1 MSSLSRWVGLV
12 GVALRRTAT
21 KATRTAPRQT
31 AVSVLGVAI
40 AVALML
46 VVTATGLGLVQG
58 TTVRGDAVDYW
69 VVPESGGASTMVVS
83 TASAQL
89 GGVHEKTARLNADD
103 RIEYSTPV
111 QISVLQVRA
120 SDAGGTSGG
129 EGSDGGGSDGG
140 GSGEEGSGGEYV
152 LGVGVVGSPKL
163 DEVAGLPTA
172 SLSAGDPYY
181 ADGSYDGEWTGEA
194 ILSSGAARQLG
205 VGESANLSVS
215 GAVSGSGDRKLRVTA
230 VRQAAVESGLSGMPV
245 MITHLSELQAIT
257 GAQSGDQ
264 ADQILVQSNVGG
276 LESALEDRFEGASA
290 VTRSG
295 FTAQNSV
302 DSGLPLA
309 MGVAALLIAVVVGTL
324 FVATTQGLQVEA
336 DSEQLATLTALG
348 FSRRARA
355 VLLVV
360 QALALTLVG
369 GLLGIALA
377 YGTTLLTNYAATR
390 AIAPVPIA
398 TFHPLLVVYGL
409 GVSALIGILV
419 APYLLAMEGR
429 TEGVA
434 EVIR

>member
-1 MSSLSRWVGLV
+1 MSNLTRWLGLV

-31 AVSVLGVAI
+31 AVSVLGVAV

-69 VVPESGGASTMVVS
+69 VVPQSGGASTMVVS
-83 TASAQL
+83 TGSAQL
-89 GGVHEKTARLNADD
+89 GDVHAKSANLTADR
-103 RIEYSTPV
+103 RIEYASPV
-111 QISVLQVRA
+111 QIEVLKV
-120 SDAGGTSGG
+120 GTGQKS
-129 EGSDGGGSDGG
+129 
-140 GSGEEGSGGEYV
+140 EYL
-152 LGVGVVGSPKL
+152 LGVGVVPDPRL
-163 DEVAGLPTA
+163 DRVAGLPTA
-172 SLSAGDPYY
+172 PLTAGDPYF
-181 ADGSYDGEWTGEA
+181 ANGSYDGTWTGEA
-194 ILSSGAARQLG
+194 VLSEGAAESLG
-205 VGESANLSVS
+205 VGPNATLTMK
-215 GAVSGSGDRKLRVTA
+215 GALSGSGKGDLRVTA
-230 VRQAAVESGLSGMPV
+230 VEPASVESGLSGMPV
-245 MITHLSELQAIT
+245 MVVHLSELQAIS
-257 GAQSGDQ
+257 GAQSADQ
-264 ADQILVQSNVGG
+264 ADQILVQSNAGG
-276 LESALEDRFEGASA
+276 LESELENKFTGASA

-302 DSGLPLA
+302 DSDLPLA
-309 MGVAALLIAVVVGTL
+309 MGLAALLIAIVVGAL

-336 DSEQLATLTALG
+336 DSEQLATLTAIG

-369 GLLGIALA
+369 GALGIVLA
-377 YGTTLLTNYAATR
+377 YGTTIVTNYAATR

-398 TFHPLLVVYGL
+398 NFHPLLVVYGL
-409 GVSALIGILV
+409 GVSAFIGLLV
-419 APYLLAMEGR
+419 VPYLLAMERR

>member
-1 MSSLSRWVGLV
+1 MSGLSRWVGLV

-89 GGVHEKTARLNADD
+89 GGVHEKTAQLNADE

-111 QISVLQVRA
+111 QISVLQVR
-120 SDAGGTSGG
+120 SGDG
-129 EGSDGGGSDGG
+129 EGSGG
-140 GSGEEGSGGEYV
+140 GGEYV
-152 LGVGVVGSPKL
+152 LGVGVIGSPKL
-163 DEVAGLPTA
+163 DDVAGLPTA
-172 SLSAGDPYY
+172 PLSPGDPYY
-181 ADGSYDGEWTGEA
+181 NNGSYNGTWTGEA
-194 ILSSGAARQLG
+194 VLSTGAAQQLG
-205 VGESANLSVS
+205 VNESANLSVS
-215 GAVSGSGDRKLRVTA
+215 GAVSGSGDRQLRVTA

-264 ADQILVQSNVGG
+264 ADQILVQSSVGG
-276 LESALEDRFEGASA
+276 LESDLEGRFEGASA

-295 FTAQNSV
+295 FTAQKSV
-302 DSGLPLA
+302 DSDLPLA
-309 MGVAALLIAVVVGTL
+309 MGLAALLIAVVVGTL

-336 DSEQLATLTALG
+336 DSEQLATLTAIG

-369 GLLGIALA
+369 GLLGIVLA
-377 YGTTLLTNYAATR
+377 YATTFVTNYAATR

-398 TFHPLLVVYGL
+398 YFHPLLVVYGL
-409 GVSALIGILV
+409 GVSVFIGILV

>member
-1 MSSLSRWVGLV
+1 MSKLTRWVGLV

-69 VVPESGGASTMVVS
+69 VVPQSGGASTMVVS
-83 TASAQL
+83 TGSAQL
-89 GGVHEKTARLNADD
+89 GGVHQKSANLTADE
-103 RIEYSTPV
+103 RIEYATPV
-111 QISVLQVRA
+111 QIEVLKVGKK
-120 SDAGGTSGG
+120 GGKS
-129 EGSDGGGSDGG
+129 
-140 GSGEEGSGGEYV
+140 EYV
-152 LGVGVVGSPKL
+152 LGVGVVPDPRL
-163 DEVAGLPTA
+163 DKVAGLPTA
-172 SLSAGDPYY
+172 PLSPGDPYY
-181 ADGSYDGEWTGEA
+181 ADGDYNGTWTGETV
-194 ILSSGAARQLG
+194 ISSGTADSLG
-205 VGESANLSVS
+205 VGPNATLTMKGAIAGS
-215 GAVSGSGDRKLRVTA
+215 GARELQVTA
-230 VRQAAVESGLSGMPV
+230 VEPADVESGLSGMPV
-245 MITHLSELQAIT
+245 MLVHLSELQAIS
-257 GAQSGDQ
+257 GAQSADQ
-264 ADQILVQSNVGG
+264 ADQILVQSNTGG
-276 LESALEDRFEGASA
+276 LKSELEDRFTGASA

-302 DSGLPLA
+302 DSDLPLA
-309 MGVAALLIAVVVGTL
+309 MGLAALLIAIVVGAL

-336 DSEQLATLTALG
+336 DSEQLATLTAIG

-369 GLLGIALA
+369 GALGIVLA
-377 YGTTLLTNYAATR
+377 YVTTAITNYAATR

-409 GVSALIGILV
+409 GVSALIGVLV
-419 APYLLAMEGR
+419 VPYLLAMERR
-429 TEGVA
+429 TEGVS

>member
-1 MSSLSRWVGLV
+1 MSRLTRWVGLV

-69 VVPESGGASTMVVS
+69 VVPEGGGASTMVVS
-83 TASAQL
+83 TESAQL
-89 GGVHEKTARLNADD
+89 GDVHAKSAALNDD
-103 RIEYSTPV
+103 GRVEYATPV
-111 QISVLQVRA
+111 QISVLKVQ
-120 SDAGGTSGG
+120 SGGTS
-129 EGSDGGGSDGG
+129 
-140 GSGEEGSGGEYV
+140 EYV
-152 LGVGVVGSPKL
+152 LGVGVVPDPKL
-163 DEVAGLPTA
+163 DRVAGLPTA
-172 SLSAGDPYY
+172 PLSPGDPHY
-181 ADGSYDGEWTGEA
+181 ANGSYDGEWTGQA
-194 ILSSGAARQLG
+194 VLSTGAARSLG
-205 VGESANLSVS
+205 VNRTATLSVS
-215 GAVSGSGDRKLRVTA
+215 GAVSGSANRDLRVTA
-230 VRQAAVESGLSGMPV
+230 VESAAVESGLSGMPV
-245 MITHLSELQAIT
+245 MLVHLSELQTIT
-257 GAQSGDQ
+257 GAQSGDL
-264 ADQILVQSNVGG
+264 ADQILVQSNAGG
-276 LESALEDRFEGASA
+276 LQSSLEDRFPTANA

-295 FTAQNSV
+295 FTAQNST
-302 DSGLPLA
+302 DSDLPLA
-309 MGVAALLIAVVVGTL
+309 MGVAALLIAIVVGTL

-336 DSEQLATLTALG
+336 DSEQLATLTAIG

-369 GLLGIALA
+369 GALGIVLA
-377 YGTTLLTNYAATR
+377 YLTTAVTNYAAVR

-398 TFHPLLVVYGL
+398 NFHPLLVAYGF
-409 GVSALIGILV
+409 GVSLLIGVLV
-419 APYLLAMEGR
+419 APYLLAMERR

>member
-1 MSSLSRWVGLV
+1 MSGLSRWVGLV

-69 VVPESGGASTMVVS
+69 VVPESGGTSTMVVS

-111 QISVLQVRA
+111 QISVLQVQS
-120 SDAGGTSGG
+120 SDGG
-129 EGSDGGGSDGG
+129 EGSG
-140 GSGEEGSGGEYV
+140 GGEYV
-152 LGVGVVGSPKL
+152 LGVGVIGSPKL
-163 DEVAGLPTA
+163 DRVAGLPTA

-181 ADGSYDGEWTGEA
+181 ANGSYNGTWTGEA
-194 ILSSGAARQLG
+194 VLSTGAAQQLG
-205 VGESANLSVS
+205 VNESANLSVS
-215 GAVSGSGDRKLRVTA
+215 GAVSGSGDRQLRVTA

-245 MITHLSELQAIT
+245 MLTHLSELQAIT

-276 LESALEDRFEGASA
+276 LESDLEGRFEGASA

-295 FTAQNSV
+295 FTAQKSV
-302 DSGLPLA
+302 DSDLPLA
-309 MGVAALLIAVVVGTL
+309 MGLAALLIAVVVGTL

-336 DSEQLATLTALG
+336 DSEQLATLTAIG

-369 GLLGIALA
+369 GLLGIVLA
-377 YGTTLLTNYAATR
+377 YATTFVTNYAATR

-398 TFHPLLVVYGL
+398 YFHPLLVVYGL
-409 GVSALIGILV
+409 GVSAFIGVLV

>member
-1 MSSLSRWVGLV
+1 MSKGLTRWLGLV

-21 KATRTAPRQT
+21 KATQTAPRQT

-83 TASAQL
+83 TDSAQL
-89 GGVHEKTARLNADD
+89 GDVHEKSANLTRDE
-103 RIEYSTPV
+103 RIGYATPV
-111 QISVLQVRA
+111 QIEVLNV
-120 SDAGGTSGG
+120 
-129 EGSDGGGSDGG
+129 
-140 GSGEEGSGGEYV
+140 GSGGSSEYV
-152 LGVGVVGSPKL
+152 LGVGIVPDQRL
-163 DEVAGLPTA
+163 DRVAGLSTGA
-172 SLSAGDPYY
+172 LSAGDPYY
-181 ADGSYDGEWTGEA
+181 ANGSYNGTWTGETVF
-194 ILSSGAARQLG
+194 SEGAAESLG
-205 VGESANLSVS
+205 VGPNATLSVE
-215 GAVSGSGDRKLRVTA
+215 GALSGSENRDLQITA
-230 VRQAAVESGLSGMPV
+230 VEPAAVESGLSGMPV
-245 MITHLSELQAIT
+245 MVVHLSELQTIS
-257 GAQSGDQ
+257 GAQSADQ

-276 LESALEDRFEGASA
+276 LETELEDRFEGANA

-302 DSGLPLA
+302 DSDLPLA
-309 MGVAALLIAVVVGTL
+309 MGVAALIIAIVVGAL

-336 DSEQLATLTALG
+336 DSEQLATLTAIG

-369 GLLGIALA
+369 GALGVVLA
-377 YGTTLLTNYAATR
+377 YVTTALTNYAATR

-398 TFHPLLVVYGL
+398 DFHPLLVVYGL
-409 GVSALIGILV
+409 GVSAFIGILV
-419 APYLLAMEGR
+419 VPYLLAMERR

>member
-1 MSSLSRWVGLV
+1 MSAVRRWLGLV

-83 TASAQL
+83 TDSAKL
-89 GGVHEKTARLNADD
+89 GDVHAKGDALNADN
-103 RIEYSTPV
+103 RIEYATPV
-111 QISVLQVRA
+111 GISVLKVE
-120 SDAGGTSGG
+120 T
-129 EGSDGGGSDGG
+129 DGGGS
-140 GSGEEGSGGEYV
+140 EYV

-163 DEVAGLPTA
+163 DGVAGLPTA
-172 SLSAGDPYY
+172 PLAPGDPYY
-181 ADGSYDGEWTGEA
+181 ANGSYDGEWTGEA
-194 ILSSGAARQLG
+194 VLSSGAAQRLG
-205 VGESANLSVS
+205 VNESANISAS
-215 GAVSGSGDRKLRVTA
+215 GAIAGSGDRQWQVTA
-230 VRQAAVESGLSGMPV
+230 AEQAAVESGLSGMPV
-245 MITHLSELQAIT
+245 MLVHLSELQAIT

-276 LESALEDRFEGASA
+276 LESSLEERFAGASA

-302 DSGLPLA
+302 DSDLPLA
-309 MGVAALLIAVVVGTL
+309 MGLAALLIAVVVGTL

-336 DSEQLATLTALG
+336 DSEQLATLTAIG

-369 GLLGIALA
+369 GALGIVLA
-377 YGTTLLTNYAATR
+377 YGTTAITNYAATR

-409 GVSALIGILV
+409 GVSAFIGILV

-429 TEGVA
+429 TEGVT

>member
-1 MSSLSRWVGLV
+1 MRKGLTRWLGLV

-21 KATRTAPRQT
+21 KATQTAPRQT
-31 AVSVLGVAI
+31 MVSVLGVAI

-83 TASAQL
+83 TGSAQL
-89 GGVHEKTARLNADD
+89 GDVHEKSANLTRDE
-103 RIEYSTPV
+103 RIEYATPV
-111 QISVLQVRA
+111 QIEVLNV
-120 SDAGGTSGG
+120 
-129 EGSDGGGSDGG
+129 
-140 GSGEEGSGGEYV
+140 GSGGSSEYV
-152 LGVGVVGSPKL
+152 LGVGIIPDQRL
-163 DEVAGLPTA
+163 DRVAGLSTGA
-172 SLSAGDPYY
+172 LSAGDPYY
-181 ADGSYDGEWTGEA
+181 ANGSYNGTWTGEA
-194 ILSSGAARQLG
+194 ALSEGAAESLD
-205 VGESANLSVS
+205 VGPDATLSVE
-215 GAVSGSGDRKLRVTA
+215 GALSGSENRDLRVTA
-230 VRQAAVESGLSGMPV
+230 VEPAAVESGLSGMPV
-245 MITHLSELQAIT
+245 MVVHLSELQTIS
-257 GAQSGDQ
+257 GAQSADQ

-276 LESALEDRFEGASA
+276 LETELEDRFGGANA

-302 DSGLPLA
+302 DSDLPLA
-309 MGVAALLIAVVVGTL
+309 MGVAALIIAIVVGAL

-336 DSEQLATLTALG
+336 DSEQLATLTAIG

-369 GLLGIALA
+369 GALGVVLA
-377 YGTTLLTNYAATR
+377 YVTTAVTNYAATR

-398 TFHPLLVVYGL
+398 DFHPLLVVYGL
-409 GVSALIGILV
+409 GVSAFIGLLV
-419 APYLLAMEGR
+419 VPYLLAMERR
-429 TEGVA
+429 TKGVA

>member
-1 MSSLSRWVGLV
+1 MSRFTRWVGLV

-31 AVSVLGVAI
+31 AVSVLGVAV

-69 VVPESGGASTMVVS
+69 VVPEGGGASTMVVS
-83 TASAQL
+83 TESAQL
-89 GGVHEKTARLNADD
+89 GDVHAKSAALNDD
-103 RIEYSTPV
+103 GRVEYATPV
-111 QISVLQVRA
+111 QISVLKVR
-120 SDAGGTSGG
+120 SGGTT
-129 EGSDGGGSDGG
+129 
-140 GSGEEGSGGEYV
+140 EYV
-152 LGVGVVGSPKL
+152 LGVGVVPDPKL
-163 DEVAGLPTA
+163 DRVAGLPTA
-172 SLSAGDPYY
+172 PLSPGDPHY
-181 ADGSYDGEWTGEA
+181 ANGSYDGEWTGQA
-194 ILSSGAARQLG
+194 VLSTGAARRLG
-205 VGESANLSVS
+205 VNRTANISVS
-215 GAVSGSGDRKLRVTA
+215 GAVSGSANRDLRVTA
-230 VRQAAVESGLSGMPV
+230 VESAAVQSGLSGMPV
-245 MITHLSELQAIT
+245 MVVHLSELQTVT
-257 GAQSGDQ
+257 GAQSGDL
-264 ADQILVQSNVGG
+264 ADQILVQSNAGG
-276 LESALEDRFEGASA
+276 LQSSLEDRFPTANA

-295 FTAQNSV
+295 FTAQNST
-302 DSGLPLA
+302 DSDLPLA

-336 DSEQLATLTALG
+336 DSEQLATLTAVG

-369 GLLGIALA
+369 GALGIVLA
-377 YGTTLLTNYAATR
+377 YLTTAVTNYAAVR

-398 TFHPLLVVYGL
+398 NFHPLLVAYGF
-409 GVSALIGILV
+409 GVSLLIGVLV
-419 APYLLAMEGR
+419 APYLLAMESR

>member
-1 MSSLSRWVGLV
+1 MRSLSRWVGLV

-89 GGVHEKTARLNADD
+89 GGVHDKSAALNADD
-103 RIEYSTPV
+103 RIEYATPV
-111 QISVLQVRA
+111 QISVLQVK
-120 SDAGGTSGG
+120 SG
-129 EGSDGGGSDGG
+129 DGGGG
-140 GSGEEGSGGEYV
+140 GGEYV

-163 DEVAGLPTA
+163 DRVAGLPTG

-181 ADGSYDGEWTGEA
+181 ANGSYNGTWTGEA
-194 ILSSGAARQLG
+194 VLSAGAAEQLG
-205 VGESANLSVS
+205 VNESANLSVS
-215 GAVSGSGDRKLRVTA
+215 GAVSGSGERKLQVTA
-230 VRQAAVESGLSGMPV
+230 VEQAAVESGLSGMPV
-245 MITHLSELQAIT
+245 MLVHLSELQAIT
-257 GAQSGDQ
+257 GASSGDQ
-264 ADQILVQSNVGG
+264 ADQILVQSNVGNLKSS
-276 LESALEDRFEGASA
+276 LETRFDGASA

-295 FTAQNSV
+295 FTAQKSV
-302 DSGLPLA
+302 DSDLPLA
-309 MGVAALLIAVVVGTL
+309 MGLAALLIAIVVGTL

-336 DSEQLATLTALG
+336 DSEQLATLTAIG

-369 GLLGIALA
+369 GALGIVLA
-377 YGTTLLTNYAATR
+377 YGTTAVTNYAATR

-398 TFHPLLVVYGL
+398 NFHPLLVVYGL
-409 GVSALIGILV
+409 GVSAFIGILV
-419 APYLLAMEGR
+419 APYILAMERR
-429 TEGVA
+429 TEGVS

>member
-129 EGSDGGGSDGG
+129 EGSDGGGS
-140 GSGEEGSGGEYV
+140 GEKGSGGEYV